1 MRGHPKG
8 EALGRAVSSAAGA
21 SAVPDSPDARPLA
34 RLLGERLVASGKLN
48 AASLARA
55 ERLHRESGERIEAV
69 LTNLGLISEGDL
81 AETLASLL
89 DLPLK
94 SAKEF
99 PDAPVLE
106 GRFNRRFLK
115 QARVIPFEDRSDALV
130 VAMAD
135 PLDEF
140 AAEALAFAAEKPVL
154 RCVAYPADINA
165 AYERLYGDGR
175 SEEH

>member
-1 MRGHPKG
+1 MK
-8 EALGRAVSSAAGA
+8 AIGRERPWGAVSPAAGA
-21 SAVPDSPDARPLA
+21 SAVPDSLDARPLA
-34 RLLGERLVASGKLN
+34 QLLGEHLVASGKLN
-48 AASLARA
+48 AAGLARA
-55 ERLHRESGERIEAV
+55 QRLHRESGERIEAV

-115 QARVIPFEDRSDALV
+115 Q
-130 VAMAD
+130 
-135 PLDEF
+135 
-140 AAEALAFAAEKPVL
+140 
-154 RCVAYPADINA
+154 
-165 AYERLYGDGR
+165 
-175 SEEH
+175 